1 MQKPVVAILRIFSG
15 GQTGV
20 DRAALDVAIELGLE
34 HGGWCPQG
42 RRAEDGPIHPGYCL
56 RETNDRDYSSRT
68 RLNVADTDGTL
79 LLNRGKL
86 EGGTEL
92 TAQFAEQLQKPLLL
106 VDLDHPVDAGT
117 FKEWLNQHHIDTLN
131 IAGPRESKQ
140 PGIYQQAVNLL
151 RRLLSE

>member
-42 RRAEDGPIHPGYCL
+42 RRAEDGRIHPRYRL
-56 RETNDRDYSSRT
+56 WETDDKDYSSRT

-86 EGGTEL
+86 EGGSEL
-92 TAQFAEQLQKPLLL
+92 TAQLAEQLQKPLLL
-106 VDLDHPVDAGT
+106 VNLDHPVDAGI
-117 FKEWLNQHHIDTLN
+117 FKEWLNRHRIDTLN